1 MDRVLWMLILSFFVA
16 STSGVNSPQIKP
28 FSFSGELREGLRTNV
43 MCSVIDGDPPFDF
56 QWFKDNRPLS
66 QEKGQYSVQPFDE
79 FTAILTI
86 KNLDSSSNGNYSCRV
101 TNAAGSD
108 QKSGVLSMKGGLK
121 YGGIILISLA
131 DMEENHIPPSLVC
144 TPFHC
149 RKVRRE
155 MGSTENGYH
164 GAAIYA

>member
-1 MDRVLWMLILSFFVA
+1 MDRVLWMLILSFFIA

-56 QWFKDNRPLS
+56 QWFKDNRPLL

-121 YGGIILISLA
+121 YGGIILISL
-131 DMEENHIPPSLVC
+131 
-144 TPFHC
+144 
-149 RKVRRE
+149 
-155 MGSTENGYH
+155 
-164 GAAIYA
+164 